1 MNKEENIPI
10 NPSSQKIEKM
20 NKPPLFKLFMN
31 NTNRKFHLI
40 NNNTSNS
47 KDSAKKNIKSGDNNR
62 NINQNKIFPL
72 NLQLF
77 SYKILEAKHNS
88 TPELY
93 FKKKLNILIKKKK
106 SHLLADFNERTLNYF
121 QFKEYLKRYYTYPET
136 VKRIPKYVGYYKNY
150 LAFFCR
156 PFFTGYFINK
166 KMVKH
171 MEKVAQIFYNENYA
185 NEKEEEKGEKPKKK
199 KNNIVIFSKKI
210 LKEIDDV
217 DVYTI
222 VTSEEA
228 MKQIQKMNS
237 LVNKNNQK
245 NTRNNNEVKIFSS
258 NTVKNQINKIEQI
271 KIAELSIYDN
281 SYLITPINKL
291 DEKIEINKNEIISG
305 LKNQDLIPSTT
316 NSINLLIEEMESKDK
331 ESNSKKIEEEKE
343 KDDIEKIPNNC
354 IVIGGGKTTNH
365 ININININ
373 HLTIGEKILPKKED
387 QSNKTDKNNDGLV
400 VIKNNNSKNKVI
412 KKLRNINKDLE
423 PKFSSEI
430 KKEVNHE
437 NEKEKK
443 KQVKKNCVLTLPPPT
458 HYILSRTNSM
468 RNKKLNQIF
477 PNTINNNI
485 LNLNK
490 NMKNKN
496 FFKIGYN
503 SGTVTNLNK
512 YISYNKKKGNKS
524 QLELSKH
531 ILYTNYYNGLSNIFK
546 NINYMTSKASK
557 NIIINTKTPDI
568 LSVERTR
575 NTNSMK
581 NKSKRIIYSSLHFNG
596 ANLQLL
602 IFLLNIKYKK

>member
-1 MNKEENIPI
+1 
-10 NPSSQKIEKM
+10 
-20 NKPPLFKLFMN
+20 
-31 NTNRKFHLI
+31 
-40 NNNTSNS
+40 
-47 KDSAKKNIKSGDNNR
+47 
-62 NINQNKIFPL
+62 
-72 NLQLF
+72 
-77 SYKILEAKHNS
+77 
-88 TPELY
+88 
-93 FKKKLNILIKKKK
+93 
-106 SHLLADFNERTLNYF
+106 
-121 QFKEYLKRYYTYPET
+121 
-136 VKRIPKYVGYYKNY
+136 
-150 LAFFCR
+150 
-156 PFFTGYFINK
+156 
-166 KMVKH
+166 

-199 KNNIVIFSKKI
+199 KKNIVIFSKKI

-222 VTSEEA
+222 VTSEAA

-271 KIAELSIYDN
+271 KIDELSIYDN

-291 DEKIEINKNEIISG
+291 DGKIEINKNEIISG

-343 KDDIEKIPNNC
+343 KDDIENIPNNC

-400 VIKNNNSKNKVI
+400 VSKNNNSKNKVI

-490 NMKNKN
+490 NMKNQN
-496 FFKIGYN
+496 FFEIGYN

-531 ILYTNYYNGLSNIFK
+531 TLYTNYYNGLSNIF
-546 NINYMTSKASK
+546 N
-557 NIIINTKTPDI
+557 
-568 LSVERTR
+568 
-575 NTNSMK
+575 
-581 NKSKRIIYSSLHFNG
+581 
-596 ANLQLL
+596 
-602 IFLLNIKYKK
+602 